1 MATSP
6 QLEPFSLDR
15 MVRAV
20 EKVKDRVK
28 RSTSALEA
36 ASVPYV
42 VVGGNAVAA
51 WVSRVDESA
60 ARATQDV
67 DILIRRS
74 DLGRAKTALES
85 AGFIYRHA
93 ASIDMFLDGPTAKA
107 RDAVHVIFASERV
120 RPTDLTPNPEPEP
133 WEEAEGYR
141 ILPLE
146 QLVRIKL
153 TVFRDKD
160 RTHLRDMIGV
170 GLIDETWPSRFIP
183 ELAKRLQG
191 LLDDPDG

>member
-1 MATSP
+1 MAATP
-6 QLEPFSLDR
+6 QLLPFSIDR

-20 EKVKDRVK
+20 EKVKDRLR
-28 RSTSALEA
+28 RSTAALEA

-74 DLGRAKTALES
+74 DLDRAKSALES
-85 AGFIYRHA
+85 AGFIYRHVA
-93 ASIDMFLDGPTAKA
+93 AIDMFLDGPGAKA

-120 RPTDLTPNPEPEP
+120 RPTDLAPNPEPEP
-133 WEEAEGYR
+133 WEDAEGYR

-153 TVFRDKD
+153 TVFRLKD
-160 RTHLRDMIGV
+160 RVHIQDMIGV

-183 ELAKRLQG
+183 ELAERLQG

>member
-1 MATSP
+1 MPPELA
-6 QLEPFSLDR
+6 PFSIDR

-20 EKVKDRVK
+20 EKVKDRLR

-36 ASVPYV
+36 ASIPYA

-67 DILIRRS
+67 DVLIRRA
-74 DLGRAKTALES
+74 DLDRAKVALEA
-85 AGFIYRHA
+85 AGFLYRHA
-93 ASIDMFLDGPTAKA
+93 ASIDMFLDGPAAKA

-120 RPTDLTPNPEPEP
+120 RPTDLAPNPEPEP

-153 TVFRDKD
+153 TAFRDKD
-160 RTHLRDMIGV
+160 RTHIRDMIGV
-170 GLIDETWPSRFIP
+170 GLIDVTWPERFIP
-183 ELAKRLQG
+183 ELAARLKAI
-191 LLDDPDG
+191 LDDPEG

>member
-1 MATSP
+1 MHPAH
-6 QLEPFSLDR
+6 LEPFSIDR

-20 EKVKDRVK
+20 EKVKDRLR
-28 RSTSALEA
+28 RSTAALEA
-36 ASVPYV
+36 ASIPYV

-60 ARATQDV
+60 ARTTQDV

-74 DLGRAKTALES
+74 DLDRAKSALES
-85 AGFIYRHA
+85 VGFLYRHA

-107 RDAVHVIFASERV
+107 RDVVHVIFAGERV
-120 RPTDLTPNPEPEP
+120 RPTDLQANPEVEP
-133 WEEAEGYR
+133 WEQAEGYR

-146 QLVRIKL
+146 ALVRIKL

-160 RTHLRDMIGV
+160 RTHIRDMIGV
-170 GLIDETWPSRFIP
+170 GLIDETWPDRFIP
-183 ELAKRLQG
+183 ELADRLR
-191 LLDDPDG
+191 LILNDPEG